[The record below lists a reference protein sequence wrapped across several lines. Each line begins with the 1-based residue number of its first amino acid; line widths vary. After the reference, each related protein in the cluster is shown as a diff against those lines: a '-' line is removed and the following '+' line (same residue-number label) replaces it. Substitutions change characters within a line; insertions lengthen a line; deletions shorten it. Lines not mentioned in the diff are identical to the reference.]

1 VEGYLEH
8 LCPGVTRG
16 PLPEWPPDA
25 FGLAAAV
32 LKKSGAYQRILESN
46 WPPAAPRADNG
57 ESWAAFIRRIGLEWR
72 GKWRTGPPEEVAGW
86 WSTINSPDSRSKLL
100 SQIAG
105 DITLTHALMQIC
117 ACADEACYDVGML
130 GGDFFKASA
139 SAALLPR
146 ESAGSTLCRSI
157 DRSRLR
163 VLPKMHT
170 AQSGLTI
177 RSVSQNLSLCYSE
190 EVVPFWL
197 NAGLSRPGFDD
208 YCVNLLIVPWPEK
221 IRPAQFQATKYPP
234 AGARHGDGLFTYVAD
249 AADQRTPE
257 VLGRLLEKAR
267 QYVGRIDGVV
277 LPEMALSVEE
287 HAGVLPDVLKEGAFL
302 IAGVG
307 DAALAQPPS
316 GWKGSPADQP
326 AKPGSNTVRFDAAV
340 EQLQWS
346 YSQAKHHRWKVE
358 KNQIMQYGLGNN
370 LYPECDWW
378 EHISVGTR
386 ELWFVAL
393 REWLTLTTLICED
406 LARPDPAADLVRAVG
421 PNLVIALLMDGPQLN
436 ARWPARYAT
445 VLADDPGC
453 SVLSITSLGMSELS
467 RARDGSIGSRV
478 IALWKDAL
486 SGAAREIELPKGASA
501 IVLNI
506 TVKYERE
513 ITADGRHDEWAA
525 FPILGGYHAI

>member
-1 VEGYLEH
+1 MPVSA
-8 LCPGVTRG
+8 T
-16 PLPEWPPDA
+16 PP
-25 FGLAAAV
+25 
-32 LKKSGAYQRILESN
+32 
-46 WPPAAPRADNG
+46 
-57 ESWAAFIRRIGLEWR
+57 
-72 GKWRTGPPEEVAGW
+72 
-86 WSTINSPDSRSKLL
+86 SRNP
-100 SQIAG
+100 Q
-105 DITLTHALMQIC
+105 
-117 ACADEACYDVGML
+117 
-130 GGDFFKASA
+130 
-139 SAALLPR
+139 
-146 ESAGSTLCRSI
+146 
-157 DRSRLR
+157 
-163 VLPKMHT
+163 
-170 AQSGLTI
+170 
-177 RSVSQNLSLCYSE
+177 
-190 EVVPFWL
+190 
-197 NAGLSRPGFDD
+197 
-208 YCVNLLIVPWPEK
+208 
-221 IRPAQFQATKYPP
+221 
-234 AGARHGDGLFTYVAD
+234 
-249 AADQRTPE
+249 
-257 VLGRLLEKAR
+257 
-267 QYVGRIDGVV
+267 
-277 LPEMALSVEE
+277 
-287 HAGVLPDVLKEGAFL
+287 
-302 IAGVG
+302 
-307 DAALAQPPS
+307 S
-316 GWKGSPADQP
+316 GWKGSPADRP